1 MGAVARIAATPR
13 PAFPYRRTP
22 SLLTETE
29 LGFYKALRD
38 VIGHRYAV
46 MAKVRLIDLCA
57 NLEKRENFV
66 AFSQVVSKHVDFVLC
81 DPEDLRPVLIVELDD
96 PSHFRPDRRQRDKFL
111 DEVSHTIGVRLLR
124 QFVSRWYDTGYLA
137 RRLDAVLR

>member
-1 MGAVARIAATPR
+1 MGALA
-13 PAFPYRRTP
+13 PASSKAIYPYRRTP
-22 SLLTETE
+22 SLVTDAE
-29 LGFYKALRD
+29 LSFYKALCD

-57 NLEKRENFV
+57 KVEKRENAA
-66 AFSQVVSKHVDFVLC
+66 AFNQVVSKHVDFVLC
-81 DPEDLRPVLIVELDD
+81 DPENLRPVLIVELDD
-96 PSHFRPDRRQRDKFL
+96 PSHFRSERRKRDAFL
-111 DEVSHTIGVRLLR
+111 DEVSRTIGVRLLR